1 MLSISQRSVL
11 DWPKGVTVYHPQ
23 KCFGGYTLFC
33 PVSSP
38 AIYLIDMTGE
48 VVHMWFV
55 GEGANRKTATHAKYM
70 GEGRILY
77 GSNWITEMDWDGNVV
92 WHYRPEGAEEDPH
105 GASGLIAWDPGYKI
119 KGAHHDFQRL
129 ENGNTLILASEEVRN
144 PTISD
149 HPLSSDYFVEVTPEG
164 QAVWA
169 WHSSEHFEEFG
180 FTEEGKRLIRE
191 APGTHMGTGPGDY
204 LHTNTVEVLPDNPLG
219 RRDLRFR
226 KGNILSSQRNTNTI
240 YIIDRDT
247 GDVVWWWGPGNLVG
261 QHHPN
266 MLDNGNILVYDNG
279 GLGGYPRET
288 RIYTRLIEVEP
299 VSGEIVWEYVH
310 NPRLYFHHKF
320 FSYSWGSAQRLPNGN
335 TLSLDSN
342 MGRLFEITP
351 GGELVW
357 EYINGYM
364 GQFRYRGMKRME
376 EGVYRCYRIAY
387 EDVPDFSQDF
397 TLADLFTV

>member
-1 MLSISQRSVL
+1 MQRIPQQSVL
-11 DWPKGVTVYHPQ
+11 DWQQGVSVYHPE
-23 KCFGGYTLFC
+23 KCFNGYTLFC

-38 AIYLIDMTGE
+38 TIYLIDMSGE

-55 GEGANRKTATHAKYM
+55 GEGSSSKTATHAKYV
-70 GEGRILY
+70 GEGRILC
-77 GSNWITEMDWDGNVV
+77 GANWVTELDWSGNVV

-105 GASGLIAWDPGYKI
+105 GASGLIAWDPSYKV

-129 ENGNTLILASEEVRN
+129 ENGNTLILASEGI
-144 PTISD
+144 TDSSISD
-149 HPLSSDYFVEVTPEG
+149 HPLSSDYFLEVTQAG
-164 QAVWA
+164 KAVWA

-180 FTEEGKRLIRE
+180 FTVEGKQLIRE

-204 LHTNTVEVLPDNPLG
+204 LHTNTLEVLPDTPLG
-219 RRDLRFR
+219 QRDPRFR

-240 YIIDRDT
+240 YIVDRDS
-247 GDVVWWWGPGNLVG
+247 GEVVWLWGSGELVG

-266 MLDNGNILVYDNG
+266 MLENGNILVYDNG

-288 RIYTRLIEVEP
+288 RIFTRLIEVNPE
-299 VSGEIVWEYVH
+299 SGEIVWEYKH
-310 NPRLYFHHKF
+310 NPKRYFHHKF

-351 GGELVW
+351 EGELVW
-357 EYINGYM
+357 EYVNNYM
-364 GQFRYRGMKRME
+364 GQMRHRGRTRME
-376 EGVYRCYRIAY
+376 TGVYRCYRIAY

-397 TLADLFTV
+397 VLSP